1 MDYVALKAEI
11 DGDPLIRGYSVMTD
25 QQVADE
31 FNVYAARQTP

>member
-11 DGDPLIRGYSVMTD
+11 DGDPLTRGYV
-25 QQVADE
+25 VNE